1 MFNEAPLKVQGYG
14 REAPHRVTYRLNLQA
29 RHTHIRPLKG
39 CFLPGFL
46 LSPQGK
52 GQLSSI
58 QTQLTQGP
66 KEKGDFPSLGSRP
79 TTPVLISPPR
89 TSHFLDSWQRI
100 AEPRRRSHA
109 SQAKLEAWSRKVSHN
124 CSWTEALYLGEDGWQ
139 QALLLPW
146 LDPDAA
152 TTPWQPPGRRS
163 AQGDQQ
169 AACIPRADHGLEG
182 SHWLSRD
189 NFKNQWRRPE
199 AAAQPISC
207 LWWAH
212 LCRVSYAAFSGKSLL
227 TMNAFSACWGPMLGL
242 MGKGKEGFN

>member
-109 SQAKLEAWSRKVSHN
+109 SQAKLEAWSRKVSGLQGN
-124 CSWTEALYLGEDGWQ
+124 GVTIAAGQRLYIWERMGGSRPCSCPGWTLMLPLPHGSLQAEGQPKETSRLPAYPEQTMGWKEVTDCPEIISRTSGGGQKQ
-139 QALLLPW
+139 QPS
-146 LDPDAA
+146 P
-152 TTPWQPPGRRS
+152 S
-163 AQGDQQ
+163 
-169 AACIPRADHGLEG
+169 
-182 SHWLSRD
+182 
-189 NFKNQWRRPE
+189 
-199 AAAQPISC
+199 
-207 LWWAH
+207 
-212 LCRVSYAAFSGKSLL
+212 AAFGELI
-227 TMNAFSACWGPMLGL
+227 SAELVMQPSQAKVC
-242 MGKGKEGFN
+242 